1 MLIKEPKVYLTSQTQ
16 FNYDTFIEFL
26 DDEGIDVTGALIGHN
41 DIDCTVETACRLCY
55 MSYGKGR
62 KSISNFL
69 NHILAAKHGS
79 VLEHVA
85 FGFIF
90 TGVSRTLTHEL
101 VRHRA
106 GFAFSQLSQ
115 RYYDSSKANFVVPPI
130 YIDYNINTEG
140 LQADLE
146 DALEAYNFH
155 IEQLEKLTP
164 ELPKSTKSRK
174 AIKEAARSILPNSTE
189 TKIYVTANVRA
200 WRHFLELRG
209 SIYADPEIRRL
220 SLKILPELQKVA
232 PILFGDFTT
241 EVVDDTEIIVVENS
255 KV

>member
-1 MLIKEPKVYLTSQTQ
+1 MIVPK
-16 FNYDTFIEFL
+16 
-26 DDEGIDVTGALIGHN
+26 
-41 DIDCTVETACRLCY
+41 R
-55 MSYGKGR
+55 
-62 KSISNFL
+62 
-69 NHILAAKHGS
+69 IL
-79 VLEHVA
+79 
-85 FGFIF
+85 
-90 TGVSRTLTHEL
+90 
-101 VRHRA
+101 
-106 GFAFSQLSQ
+106 LS
-115 RYYDSSKANFVVPPI
+115 PPI

-155 IEQLEKLTP
+155 IEQLSKLTP

-220 SLKILPELQKVA
+220 SLKILPELQKAA

-241 EVVDDTEIIVVENS
+241 EVVDDTEDYNCR
-255 KV
+255 K